1 MKLLENTENENL
13 KEVEKELKAKEVNYD

>member
-13 KEVEKELKAKEVNYD
+13 KEVEKELKAKEVN